1 MNRAVPQAKGGTGL
15 ASNATLLNSGISISA
30 AGTLLGGGGG
40 TVTASGVGAIQTN
53 LGNAPTTI
61 LNSNTTKADV
71 GLTNVADASIATIM
85 GNNLTGTIGNTPNA
99 TVAVAHTK
107 AGTETDVSGTARTF
121 MNTNGLIV
129 KDANNVIRV
138 KIGNLSAL

>member
-30 AGTLLGGGGG
+30 AGTLSGGGGG

-107 AGTETDVSGTARTF
+107 AGTETDVSGTGRSF
-121 MNTNGLIV
+121 MNNHGLIV
-129 KDANNVIRV
+129 KDASNVIRV
-138 KIGNLSAL
+138 KIGDLSNL